1 MIMAGAN
8 VDLDPSNFGTP
19 LMLYAENGDAEF
31 VDLLLRYGA
40 NIILKNK
47 DGKTAIDM
55 ARENGHTKV
64 VRLLENAK
72 NIISSSSQGN

>member
-8 VDLDPSNFGTP
+8 VVLVPLNFGTP
-19 LMLYAENGDAEF
+19 LMLYAENGNSEF

-47 DGKTAIDM
+47 DGKTALDM

-72 NIISSSSQGN
+72 NIPIT